1 MIFNDALSAALAF
14 LILLACGV
22 FAGLI
27 YDLSYIARSIAQNAA
42 IRFLVDFFYV
52 IIAGITFLIGIIIAD
67 KGRIEYYH
75 ILAEAI
81 GIAIGAIPK
90 RFIKKKIPKLVESH
104 IRRKDKIKTSKF
116 YRKLTK

>member
-52 IIAGITFLIGIIIAD
+52 IIAGITFLIGIII
-67 KGRIEYYH
+67 GRIEYYH